1 MERTELEDIETARLH
16 NEVSRRGLNG
26 DSPGLRVRGRASP
39 FLRAFAVP
47 MRFAV
52 GAGSNKRT
60 VGRFSF
66 CGLSPDPYSLPVS
79 LFRGGGGG
87 CSERASVIL
96 RLCTVPQ
103 VLPSRKEPWRS
114 RELFLSRCLANRR
127 GVAAF
132 RSTNGGIIIL
142 SISRAHRRYAG
153 DSSDSER
160 CARVGLAWETPS

>member
-1 MERTELEDIETARLH
+1 MEDIETARLH

-26 DSPGLRVRGRASP
+26 GDSPGLRVRGRASS

-87 CSERASVIL
+87 GERASVTL

-142 SISRAHRRYAG
+142 SISRARRRYAG

-160 CARVGLAWETPS
+160 CACVGLAWETPP